1 MEGAVGVRE
10 PVVVAAKADTARR
23 ADSTARIQQQSWT
36 SRTTPQATAIGAPA
50 IKAATAESTGRGCT
64 RFVAA
69 RSPPPPSPLPDTRSG
84 WCGRCITDCLNDA
97 TVLQSCRRG
106 KLFVS
111 RDWLRR
117 LRHPSVRF
125 DAVHAR
131 MRRCDRSSRSVCYH
145 IYSAPER
152 GCNLKRRP
160 NYRTSTYRP
169 YCVVLL
175 RQLRMRKYCA
185 RVVIFK
191 KCELNRSIFMV
202 LDAKSQLVRDRC
214 STISAPVRSR
224 IRANNTRAEMDQS
237 THNASDKSKRKSQ
250 HTRNRSRAWA
260 AGRRRA

>member
-1 MEGAVGVRE
+1 MVRLGGVHSAELSGDAMEGAVGVRE

-50 IKAATAESTGRGCT
+50 IEAATAESTGRGCT

-117 LRHPSVRF
+117 LRHPCGLMPCTRVCG
-125 DAVHAR
+125 DVTEAHD
-131 MRRCDRSSRSVCYH
+131 RCA
-145 IYSAPER
+145 I
-152 GCNLKRRP
+152 
-160 NYRTSTYRP
+160 TST
-169 YCVVLL
+169 L
-175 RQLRMRKYCA
+175 R
-185 RVVIFK
+185 
-191 KCELNRSIFMV
+191 LNA
-202 LDAKSQLVRDRC
+202 DA
-214 STISAPVRSR
+214 T
-224 IRANNTRAEMDQS
+224 
-237 THNASDKSKRKSQ
+237 
-250 HTRNRSRAWA
+250 
-260 AGRRRA
+260 